1 MFNNKTTAE
10 EVATHFA
17 KNVRGR
23 HFIVTG
29 GYGGIGVE
37 TVKALLVAGGRVTVA
52 ARDPTRLDAFVDEMQ
67 TSICDVKN
75 NGSQVD
81 GIAVDLA
88 DLDAVASFVE
98 KFKAKHDRL
107 DVLISNA
114 GMISDTKRSTPQGIE
129 MQMGVNVVA
138 PYLLTELLLPM
149 LKASN
154 GRVVFVSSV
163 AHKLSGAKR
172 IDLDYFRNFE
182 TRLYDATVN
191 YQQTKLGDALL
202 AKAFKDQVETASLH
216 PGAIITGLMPGFGT
230 MLWMLITNF
239 WSMLSAFWIGFK
251 TPQAGA
257 ATTLLCATTD
267 NLKNGGYYDDCNEA
281 EAHENTTYPEDAKA
295 LVDYCQEVC
304 KPYL

>member
-1 MFNNKTTAE
+1 MFNSKTTAE

-88 DLDAVASFVE
+88 DLDAVALFVE

-107 DVLISNA
+107 DVLINNA
-114 GMISDTKRSTPQGIE
+114 GMMSDGKRSTPQGVE
-129 MQMGVNVVA
+129 MQMAVNVVA

-149 LKASN
+149 LKSSN

-163 AHKLSGAKR
+163 GHSLSGAKR

-182 TRLYDATVN
+182 TRPYDFMFC
-191 YQQTKLGDALL
+191 YQQTKLGDILL
-202 AKAFKDQVETASLH
+202 AKAFQDQIETAALH
-216 PGAIITGLMPGFGT
+216 PGAIQTGLMSNVRL
-230 MLWMLITNF
+230 MLWLIILDF
-239 WSMLSAFWIGFK
+239 WTVLVALWNGFK

-267 NLKNGGYYDDCNEA
+267 NLKSGAYYEDCNEA
-281 EAHENTTYPEDAKA
+281 EAHENTSYPEDAKA
-295 LVDYCQEVC
+295 LVEYCQEVC

>member
-88 DLDAVASFVE
+88 DLDAVALFVE

-107 DVLISNA
+107 DVLINNA
-114 GMISDTKRSTPQGIE
+114 GMMSDGKRSTPQGVE
-129 MQMGVNVVA
+129 MQMAVNVIA

-149 LKASN
+149 LKSSN

-163 AHKLSGAKR
+163 GHSLSGAKR

-182 TRLYDATVN
+182 TRPYDFMFC
-191 YQQTKLGDALL
+191 YQQTKLGDILL
-202 AKAFKDQVETASLH
+202 AKAFQDRIETAALH
-216 PGAIITGLMPGFGT
+216 PGAIQTGLMSNVRL
-230 MLWMLITNF
+230 MLWLIILDF
-239 WSMLSAFWIGFK
+239 WTVLAALWNGFK

-281 EAHENTTYPEDAKA
+281 EPHENTTYPEDAQT
-295 LVDYCQEVC
+295 LVEYCQEVC